1 MLAYALTI
9 FAAAFLLF
17 QVQPLIAK
25 ILLPW
30 FGGSAAVWTTCLLFF
45 QSALLLGY
53 LYAHGL
59 IRWFPTRLQTRIHA
73 LFLAVSILA
82 LPIIP
87 KDAWRPS
94 GLEGPTF
101 RVLGLLAVTVGLP
114 YFLLSST
121 SPLLQA
127 WYSESRRGALP
138 YRFFA
143 LSNAA
148 SLLAVVSYPI
158 LVEPVSSTRH
168 QAIGWSLAYAGFAI
182 LGATVALR
190 RPSAAVAG
198 EIVIGGELEP
208 PPAVAAP
215 TWGVQLLWVALA
227 ACASTL
233 LLAVTNHLSQ
243 NVAAVPFLW
252 VLPLSLYLASFILC
266 FSGSGLYQRDWFLR
280 FLAVALG
287 GMAYAL
293 APESVNSSLM
303 LLIPL
308 YCTGLFLCCM
318 VCHGELARL
327 KPDPAHLTSFYL
339 MIALGGALG
348 GIFVGL
354 IATHFFPGY
363 FELPVGMGAFAVLLV
378 AVLRRDPSSVFHRG
392 RGRAAGLLLIALA
405 VALVAD
411 LAVTIRRQTKQSRI
425 MVRNFYGALRVVD
438 LAQVPRNAV
447 AGTPI
452 LEPARR
458 KLLNGTIEHG
468 LQFQSPDRRREP
480 TTYYGPDSGVG
491 LTLAEAG
498 RRRGLRVGVVG
509 LGTGTLATYGRKG
522 DHYTFYEINPLVV
535 RLAKTEFSF
544 LADSQAKVDIVLG
557 DGRLSLE
564 REPPQAFD
572 VLALDAFTGDSIPV
586 HLLTRQAF
594 ALYFRHLRATGVL
607 AVHITNRY
615 LDLAPVVQA
624 AAESL
629 GKRAMVVDDEGDEE
643 EETFRSTWVLVSG
656 RQEFFDSPDIKEAGK
671 LLEQATHPPVWTDDY
686 SNLFSVLKKK

>member
-1 MLAYALTI
+1 MLVYALTI
-9 FAAAFLLF
+9 FAGAFLLF

-25 ILLPW
+25 MLLPW

-59 IRWFPTRLQTRIHA
+59 IRWFPPKLQTRIHA
-73 LFLAVSILA
+73 LLLAVSILA

-94 GLEGPTF
+94 GLEDPAF
-101 RVLGLLAVTVGLP
+101 RVLGLLGLTLGLP

-127 WYSESRRGALP
+127 WYSESRKGALP

-148 SLLAVVSYPI
+148 SLLALVSYPI
-158 LVEPVSSTRH
+158 LVEPVFSTRH
-168 QAIGWSLAYAGFAI
+168 QAIGWTLAYAGFA
-182 LGATVALR
+182 LLCASVALR
-190 RPSAAVAG
+190 RPSGALAG
-198 EIVIGGELEP
+198 EILTGGELKP
-208 PPAVAAP
+208 PPSAP
-215 TWGVQLLWVALA
+215 TWDVQLLWVALA

-266 FSGSGLYQRDWFLR
+266 FSGSGLYRRDWFLR

-327 KPDPAHLTSFYL
+327 KPDPAHLSSFYL

-354 IATHFFPGY
+354 IATHLFPGY
-363 FELPVGMGAFAVLLV
+363 FELPVGMGSFAVLLV
-378 AVLRRDPSSVFHRG
+378 AVLRHDPASVFYRG
-392 RGRAAGLLLIALA
+392 RGRAAGLLLMALT
-405 VALVAD
+405 VALVAG
-411 LAVTIRRQTKQSRI
+411 LSVTIWRQTAESRV
-425 MVRNFYGALRVVD
+425 MVRNFYGALRVID
-438 LAQVPRNAV
+438 LTQLPRDAV
-447 AGTPI
+447 AGMPV

-468 LQFQSPDRRREP
+468 LQFLSPDRRREP
-480 TTYYGPDSGVG
+480 TTYYGPRSGVG

-498 RRRGLRVGVVG
+498 QRRGLRVGVVG
-509 LGTGTLATYGRKG
+509 LGTGTLATYGRTG

-535 RLAKTEFSF
+535 SLAKTEFSF

-557 DGRLSLE
+557 DARLSLE

-572 VLALDAFTGDSIPV
+572 VLALDAFSGDSIPV

-594 ALYFRHLRATGVL
+594 ALYFRHLRDTGVL

-615 LDLAPVVQA
+615 LDLTPVVQT

-629 GKRAMVVDDEGDEE
+629 RKRVMVVDNEKDEE
-643 EETFRSTWVLVSG
+643 KGVYRATWVLVSG
-656 RQEFFDSPDIKEAGK
+656 RLEFFDRTDVKRAGK
-671 LLEQATHPPVWTDDY
+671 LLGQATRRPVWTDDY

>member
-9 FAAAFLLF
+9 FAGAFLLF
-17 QVQPLIAK
+17 QVQPLIAR

-53 LYAHGL
+53 LYAHWL
-59 IRWFPTRLQTRIHA
+59 IQWFPTRLQTRIHA

-101 RVLGLLAVTVGLP
+101 RVLGLLGVTVGLP

-121 SPLLQA
+121 GPLLQA
-127 WYSESRRGALP
+127 WYTESRKGALP

-148 SLLAVVSYPI
+148 SLLALVSYPI
-158 LVEPVSSTRH
+158 LVEPVFSTRH
-168 QAIGWSLAYAGFAI
+168 QAIGWSLAYAGVAA
-182 LGATVALR
+182 LCATVALR
-190 RPSAAVAG
+190 RPSAALAG
-198 EIVIGGELEP
+198 EILTGGGLKP
-208 PPAVAAP
+208 PPAAP
-215 TWGVQLLWVALA
+215 TWDVQLLWVALA

-266 FSGSGLYQRDWFLR
+266 FSGSGLYRRDWFLR

-287 GMAYAL
+287 GMAYGL
-293 APESVNSSLM
+293 APESVNSSLI

-308 YCTGLFLCCM
+308 YCIGLFLCCM

-327 KPDPAHLTSFYL
+327 KPDPAHLSSFYL

-354 IATHFFPGY
+354 IATHLFPGY
-363 FELPVGMGAFAVLLV
+363 FELPVGMGSFAVLLV
-378 AVLRRDPSSVFHRG
+378 AVLRRDPSSVFYRG
-392 RGRAAGLLLIALA
+392 RGRAAGLLLMALT

-411 LAVTIRRQTKQSRI
+411 LAVTIRRQTKESRV

-438 LAQVPRNAV
+438 LAQVPRDAV
-447 AGTPI
+447 AGTPV

-458 KLLNGTIEHG
+458 KLLNGTIDHG
-468 LQFQSPDRRREP
+468 LQFLSLDRRREP

-491 LTLAEAG
+491 LALAEAG

-509 LGTGTLATYGRKG
+509 LGTGTLASYGRRG

-564 REPPQAFD
+564 RESPQAFD

-594 ALYFRHLRATGVL
+594 ALYFRHLRDTGVL

-615 LDLAPVVQA
+615 LDLTPVVQT

-629 GKRAMVVDDEGDEE
+629 RKRAIVVDNEKDEE
-643 EETFRSTWVLVSG
+643 EEVYRATWVLVSG
-656 RQEFFDSPDIKEAGK
+656 RQEFFDSPDIKQAGK
-671 LLEQATHPPVWTDDY
+671 LLERATHLPVWTDDY
-686 SNLFSVLKKK
+686 SNLFGVFKKK